1 MKIHSYFIVSVLGL
15 AMLNSCTD
23 LAETPYTF
31 VSPDTFYQNEKQLD
45 EALMTE
51 YSAFRNV
58 AGNWQ
63 NIMRLEGCTE
73 FAQPSRGPKDNN
85 QNINDWYNVNSAN
98 STGTFSNMWNRC
110 YITINRAN
118 TILERGAG
126 ITIDESKKKQVFAQA
141 RFNQLAG
148 AGGQMGREA

>member
-1 MKIHSYFIVSVLGL
+1 MKIHSYFIVSALGL

-98 STGTFSNMWNRC
+98 STGTFSNMWNRR
-110 YITINRAN
+110 YITITLYWSVEPGLPLMKVKRNRYLPKLASCAPIA
-118 TILERGAG
+118 TI
-126 ITIDESKKKQVFAQA
+126 IW
-141 RFNQLAG
+141 
-148 AGGQMGREA
+148 